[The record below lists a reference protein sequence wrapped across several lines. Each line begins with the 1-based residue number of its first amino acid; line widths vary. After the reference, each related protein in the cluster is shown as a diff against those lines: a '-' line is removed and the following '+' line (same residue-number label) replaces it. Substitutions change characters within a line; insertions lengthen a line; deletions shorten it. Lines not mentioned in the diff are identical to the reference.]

1 MLVGAG
7 AMRTRNSAHAA
18 VVARDLVECEPGRDD
33 GRRLQPE
40 IGVVLMPAH
49 ELAVLR
55 ILDPEPR
62 RHDEQVWARE
72 IPDRAEEARMT
83 GEPPGP
89 VEVEVPLDVDCLDR
103 RAAGLGLVGLEPLA
117 AVDSLVGRNR
127 NHRRD
132 EAALRKAP
140 DLLFAHYLRHA
151 LLLGA
156 F

>member
-40 IGVVLMPAH
+40 IGVVLVPAH

-62 RHDEQVWARE
+62 RHDEQVRARKVR
-72 IPDRAEEARMT
+72 DCAEEARVT
-83 GEPPGP
+83 GEAPSP
-89 VEVEVPLDVDCLDR
+89 VEVEMPLDVNCLDR
-103 RAAGLGLVGLEPLA
+103 RTAGLRLVGLEPPA
-117 AVDSLVGRNR
+117 AVGGLIGRYR
-127 NHRRD
+127 DHRRD
-132 EAALRKAP
+132 EAGLRKGP
-140 DLLFAHYLRHA
+140 DLTFAQYGWHSWLRVEV
-151 LLLGA
+151 
-156 F
+156 